1 MIYIQVDEPFET
13 VIPEKLLE
21 QAAEE
26 TLRHGRSPQ
35 AALQE
40 ADLTIVL
47 TDDEAL
53 QKLNLEFMGID
64 APTDVLSFPAD
75 LIDPD
80 SGKPYLGDVLISVPR
95 AQAQAPENQQS
106 VQDEILL
113 LAVHGVL
120 HLLGYD
126 HAEPEEKEQM
136 WARQNLVLGLLRS
149 AGPG

>member
-1 MIYIQVDEPFET
+1 MIYIQVDEMFEA
-13 VIPEKLLE
+13 VISEKLLE

-26 TLRHGRSPQ
+26 TLRHAGRTQ
-35 AALQE
+35 AAPQE
-40 ADLTIVL
+40 SDLTIVL
-47 TDDEAL
+47 TDDAAL
-53 QKLNLEFMGID
+53 QNLNLEFMGID